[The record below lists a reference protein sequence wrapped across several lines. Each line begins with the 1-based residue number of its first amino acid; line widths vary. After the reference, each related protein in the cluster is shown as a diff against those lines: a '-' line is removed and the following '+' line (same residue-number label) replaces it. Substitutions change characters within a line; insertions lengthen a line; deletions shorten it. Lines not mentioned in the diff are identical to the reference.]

1 MEQIGQIVEV
11 SGDKAKVLVRRH
23 DVCSKCGGCGISL
36 SGKGENYMDALN
48 TVNAAV
54 GQTVRVTSDTGQV
67 LKASFV
73 VYIVPVLFLLAGI
86 ALGRQLGG
94 EPAGLITG
102 VIFLLLSYLLV
113 RAYDRKVARGR
124 VQSAVV
130 EILEEPAVPADE
142 KC

>member
-1 MEQIGQIVEV
+1 MEQTGQIVEV
-11 SGDKAKVLVRRH
+11 IGDKAKVLVRRH

-36 SGKGENYMDALN
+36 SGKGENYLEALN

-54 GQTVRVTSDTGQV
+54 GQTVRVATDTGQV

-73 VYIVPVLFLLAGI
+73 VYVVPILALLAG
-86 ALGRQLGG
+86 LGLGQLLAD
-94 EPAGLITG
+94 EPTGLIVG
-102 VIFLLLSYLLV
+102 IVFLLLSYLVV

-130 EILEEPAVPADE
+130 AVLEEPAVPVDE